1 MRVPDDHP
9 LAVALAMRQPDTA
22 VAAVAAYRRLV
33 EAGKAVIDPL
43 VELVESDSNVK
54 ACLAAFKALAEVDDH
69 FVPRAVRSAFVSR
82 FAPVRLAAIQWEQ
95 RHGPESLDPGV
106 ERLLRT
112 DPVWGNRRA
121 ALLAVAD
128 QADDDRWQTL
138 IAADDPHWRVR
149 HALIRVLL
157 EWDREEVRR
166 RLEPLT
172 NQRAAALLAFLEFRW
187 TGSEPADWSAFAPP
201 DRTVVCPF
209 WDWDPAVLA
218 VKLHALTAGERAA
231 RIDAMPFLA
240 GHSDDRVWK
249 PAVKAIREFG
259 EPRHYRAVMDLRADP
274 RRGVEP
280 AIERLRDGLEEEL
293 RAELPTWEG
302 EAPTEPVVPILPP
315 KAVARIIANPTT
327 AQSWREIEAACRVA
341 KVPLWEVEP
350 ANRWRPCLSPPP
362 MAERGLDWNPSPLGE
377 RGRGEGDS
385 SEVNPIPPHPQP
397 LSPRGEGSQQR
408 HSPSPLPPLPP
419 GEGGDESDSLPP
431 GEVGTRVSRLGISGH
446 YLLPPEGF
454 ARAADAGVN
463 WFFWEPNYATLTDF
477 SRRLSDADR
486 RRFHFVAG
494 TFEADGKRIRADV
507 ERALRML
514 KTEQLGLFLVFWVQ
528 SWDRM
533 TDDLRD
539 TVAKLKAE
547 GKVESVGVSSHNRPL
562 LVHAM
567 KEGWNPVMAR
577 HSAGH
582 RGAETGVFPFVPPGT
597 SLITFNN
604 LCYGRLL
611 RPVAGLAPP
620 TAADCYRY
628 TLSFPQVSACWSAPA
643 TLEQLE
649 ENLAVLRD
657 PTLSD
662 EARGHLERFGAALYR
677 EEKVFEKLVR
687 ML

>member
-22 VAAVAAYRRLV
+22 VAAVEAYRLLV

-43 VELVESDSNVK
+43 VELVESDSNAK

-350 ANRWRPCLSPPP
+350 ANRWQPCLSPSPP
-362 MAERGLDWNPSPLGE
+362 WEGLGVRGTLPKSIRFPLTPNPSPPGE
-377 RGRGEGDS
+377 RGASKD
-385 SEVNPIPPHPQP
+385 I
-397 LSPRGEGSQQR
+397 
-408 HSPSPLPPLPP
+408 PLPPYPP
-419 GEGGDESDSLPP
+419 SRQGRGGTNPTPYRQGRWEPASPASASPGITCCRRRGSRGRPTPGSTGSSGNPTTPP
-431 GEVGTRVSRLGISGH
+431 SPTS
-446 YLLPPEGF
+446 
-454 ARAADAGVN
+454 ADAS
-463 WFFWEPNYATLTDF
+463 PTPT
-477 SRRLSDADR
+477 
-486 RRFHFVAG
+486 
-494 TFEADGKRIRADV
+494 ADGSTSSRAP
-507 ERALRML
+507 L
-514 KTEQLGLFLVFWVQ
+514 K
-528 SWDRM
+528 
-533 TDDLRD
+533 
-539 TVAKLKAE
+539 
-547 GKVESVGVSSHNRPL
+547 
-562 LVHAM
+562 
-567 KEGWNPVMAR
+567 
-577 HSAGH
+577 
-582 RGAETGVFPFVPPGT
+582 
-597 SLITFNN
+597 
-604 LCYGRLL
+604 
-611 RPVAGLAPP
+611 P
-620 TAADCYRY
+620 TA
-628 TLSFPQVSACWSAPA
+628 SASAP
-643 TLEQLE
+643 TW
-649 ENLAVLRD
+649 N
-657 PTLSD
+657 
-662 EARGHLERFGAALYR
+662 ERCGC
-677 EEKVFEKLVR
+677 
-687 ML
+687 